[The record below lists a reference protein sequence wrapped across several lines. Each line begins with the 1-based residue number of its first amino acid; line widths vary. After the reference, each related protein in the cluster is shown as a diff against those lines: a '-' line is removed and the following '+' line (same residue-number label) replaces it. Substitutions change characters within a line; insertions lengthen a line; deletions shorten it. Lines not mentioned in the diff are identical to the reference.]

1 MTETQAQVKFE
12 KPLTLDKMKPEE
24 RADYDTVLAELKAYM
39 DANGKQA
46 KDIHKPSGIP
56 ASTLYPWL
64 DGTTT
69 GNYQNATD
77 RVRKWLNSLKDN
89 KVVDETRAQWKR
101 PDFVE
106 TDTARA
112 IIAGLGYAQSQA
124 VMVSLTYGTGM
135 GKSTAALHFKN
146 TRANVHYIL
155 LNQTKARPARLVEEI
170 LNTLGI
176 DRQRKTDPWDT
187 IHKHLAATTPKSLL
201 IFDEGQYLNEKG
213 LNDIRY
219 LYDAKP
225 SIGIALLGNSDLSKK
240 IALTTSLQGAGQVQS
255 RFRLRKI
262 NLKPNA
268 QDINIYLDA
277 WGIVKPELRKVLSAI
292 GMKVGS
298 LREISET
305 LESALSR
312 IRNPDDLTPEIIRKA
327 WQDRSAEILS

>member
-1 MTETQAQVKFE
+1 MENVKTQVKTE
-12 KPLTLDKMKPEE
+12 KLSTLDKMTVEE
-24 RADYDTVLAELKAYM
+24 RADYDAVLTELKTYM
-39 DANGKQA
+39 DASGKQA
-46 KDIHKPSGIP
+46 KNIYKESGIP
-56 ASTLYPWL
+56 AATLYPWL

-69 GNYQNATD
+69 GNYQNATE

-89 KVVDETRAQWKR
+89 EGIEEKKVKWKR

-155 LNQTKARPARLVEEI
+155 LNQTNARPARLVEKI

-176 DRQRKTDPWDT
+176 ERQRKTDPWET
-187 IHKHLAATTPKSLL
+187 IHAHLAATTPKSLL

-219 LYDAKP
+219 LYDVKP
-225 SIGIALLGNSDLSKK
+225 SVGIALLGNSDLSKK

-277 WGIVKPELRKVLSAI
+277 WGITKPELRKVLTSV

-305 LESALSR
+305 LESAFSR
-312 IRNPDDLTPEIIRKA
+312 IKDGNDLTPEIIRRA
-327 WQDRSAEILS
+327 WQDRSAENLI